1 MRDNL
6 WDDPRVMKLC
16 DLTHKRE
23 AEVIGGLYWMWSMA
37 DGQSTDGQLDGLS
50 LGAIDRKTGIKGL
63 GAALLK
69 IGWILEVED
78 GVEIVRFD
86 EHNGASA
93 KRRSSEAKRMQFV
106 RTPKHSC
113 SQSTRTESEQHAK
126 LDKNRIEYTPI
137 VPDGDMV
144 LEGECV
150 DLPAPEDQI
159 LSRFRELFHIRPT
172 STLDASTTKAYQKN
186 KKAAAELSDED
197 WRALEWVYRQQ
208 EGVAATYRRKDLATL
223 LNNLT
228 SEVQRAYDW
237 AGRSGVSFALV
248 RVAVESEP
256 EGWAS
261 IITDEDP
268 SYNCISWAALPD
280 SMKRY
285 VREKIRQRHES

>member
-1 MRDNL
+1 MRSNL
-6 WDDPRVMKLC
+6 WDDPRIARIC

-23 AEVIGGLYWMWSMA
+23 AEVIGGLYWIWSMA
-37 DGQSTDGQLDGLS
+37 DEQSTDGQLDGLS
-50 LGAIDRKTGIKGL
+50 LGAIDRKTGIKGM
-63 GAALLK
+63 GAALTK
-69 IGWILEVED
+69 VGWILEVEE
-78 GVEIVRFD
+78 GVEIARFD

-106 RTPKHSC
+106 RSPKHSC
-113 SQSTRTESEQHAK
+113 SQSMRTESEQHAK
-126 LDKNRIEYTPI
+126 LDKNRIDNTPI

-144 LEGECV
+144 LEGESV
-150 DLPAPEDQI
+150 HLPAPEDQI
-159 LSRFRELFHIRPT
+159 VSRFRELFHIRPT

-237 AGRSGVSFALV
+237 AGRSGVNFALV

-268 SYNCISWAALPD
+268 SYNCTSWAALPD

>member
-1 MRDNL
+1 MRSNL
-6 WDDPRVMKLC
+6 WDDPRIAKIC

-23 AEVIGGLYWMWSMA
+23 SEVIGGLYWIWAMA
-37 DGQSTDGQLDGLS
+37 DEQSTDGRLSGLS

-63 GAALLK
+63 GSALAK
-69 IGWILEVED
+69 VGWITEGED
-78 GVEIVRFD
+78 GVEIARFD

-93 KRRSSEAKRMQFV
+93 KRRAEMARASSRYRASSSSRH
-106 RTPKHSC
+106 HSDMTDR
-113 SQSTRTESEQHAK
+113 SREYD
-126 LDKNRIEYTPI
+126 LDKNRIDNTPI
-137 VPDGDMV
+137 VPNGDMV
-144 LEGECV
+144 LEGESV
-150 DLPAPEDQI
+150 DFPVPEDQV
-159 LSRFRELFHIRPT
+159 LSRFRELFHIRQT
-172 STLDASTTKAYQKN
+172 STLDASTTRAYQKN
-186 KKAAAELSDED
+186 KKAAAELSDKD

-228 SEVQRAYDW
+228 SELQRAYDW
-237 AGRSGVSFALV
+237 AGRSGVSFAVV

-268 SYNCISWAALPD
+268 SYNCTSWAVLPD

-285 VREKIRQRHES
+285 VREKIRQRDES

>member
-1 MRDNL
+1 MRGNL
-6 WDDPRVMKLC
+6 WDDPRIARIC

-23 AEVIGGLYWMWSMA
+23 AEVIGGLYWIWSMA
-37 DGQSTDGQLDGLS
+37 DEQSTDGQLDGLS

-63 GAALLK
+63 GAALTK
-69 IGWILEVED
+69 VGWILEVEE
-78 GVEIVRFD
+78 GVEIARFD

-93 KRRSSEAKRMQFV
+93 KRRSTEAKRMQFV
-106 RTPKHSC
+106 RKPKDSC
-113 SQSTRTESEQHAK
+113 AQSMRTESEHHAQ
-126 LDKNRIEYTPI
+126 LDKNRIDNTPI

-256 EGWAS
+256 EGWAEV
-261 IITDEDP
+261 ITDEDP

>member
-1 MRDNL
+1 M
-6 WDDPRVMKLC
+6 
-16 DLTHKRE
+16 
-23 AEVIGGLYWMWSMA
+23 
-37 DGQSTDGQLDGLS
+37 TDGSREYD
-50 LGAIDRKTGIKGL
+50 
-63 GAALLK
+63 
-69 IGWILEVED
+69 
-78 GVEIVRFD
+78 
-86 EHNGASA
+86 
-93 KRRSSEAKRMQFV
+93 
-106 RTPKHSC
+106 
-113 SQSTRTESEQHAK
+113 
-126 LDKNRIEYTPI
+126 LDKNRIDNTPI

-144 LEGECV
+144 LEGESV

-172 STLDASTTKAYQKN
+172 STLDASTTKAYTKN

-248 RVAVESEP
+248 RVAVELEP